1 MNIRKHL
8 NRILLASTA
17 IFWASCNDDV
27 QSSNP
32 TAAPTS
38 SISSEAVTSSP
49 TVASESS
56 SSSEAVT
63 SSPTVAPESS
73 SSSEVQQQD
82 DMHACHETEKIV
94 KQEFDTDIMN
104 NPEAYATLTARKNA
118 ERRAQISIRDSAEL
132 ATVRIEKE
140 LHKAFDDSLDMNN
153 DTGVVHLSLSLKCL
167 HRMLDTLAS
176 QVFLYGAPPNYD
188 SIATKLECD
197 DGTTYIRDEYLRY
210 QEELEKYEKKYA
222 TFEET
227 YTESFKRIKEKREA
241 ELKDLMDSC
250 INRPEDF
257 PLSDE
262 DEEEINEDSS
272 PE

>member
-17 IFWASCNDDV
+17 IFWASCNDDA

-38 SISSEAVTSSP
+38 SISNEAVASSP
-49 TVASESS
+49 A
-56 SSSEAVT
+56 A
-63 SSPTVAPESS
+63 APESS

-82 DMHACHETEKIV
+82 DMHACRETEKIV

-140 LHKAFDDSLDMNN
+140 LLKAFDDSLDMNN

-257 PLSDE
+257 PLFDE
-262 DEEEINEDSS
+262 DEEEIDEDSS

>member
-17 IFWASCNDDV
+17 IFWASCNDDA

-56 SSSEAVT
+56 SSSE
-63 SSPTVAPESS
+63 
-73 SSSEVQQQD
+73 VQQQD
-82 DMHACHETEKIV
+82 DMHACRETEKIV

-118 ERRAQISIRDSAEL
+118 ERRAQLSIRDSAEL
-132 ATVRIEKE
+132 ATARIEKE
-140 LHKAFDDSLDMNN
+140 LLKAFDDSLDMNN

-176 QVFLYGAPPNYD
+176 PVFLYGVPPNYD

-257 PLSDE
+257 PLFDE
-262 DEEEINEDSS
+262 DEEEIDEDSS